1 MPKPMKNPL
10 ICALDTVDI
19 TAARRLRDA
28 VAAHVGAFKIGLE
41 FFTMHGAAGVEKV
54 LSCDDALFLDLKFHD
69 IPNTVAGA
77 VRAAV
82 QRLHPAILDVHAAGG
97 TAMMRAAAEAAAET
111 AARNRIPRPEMLAV
125 TVLTSMDAAAL
136 QKTGIARPVAK
147 QVGALGVLARHAGL
161 DGVVC
166 SGHEIGLLRQE
177 CGQDF
182 RLLTPGIR
190 PAGTAKGD
198 QKRVMTPAAAI
209 TAGAD
214 YLVVGRPISEADDP
228 EAAAAGIA
236 AEIAATIAK
245 EPATDDPEMAAAGI
259 AAEIAATT
267 AKAPAVA

>member
-1 MPKPMKNPL
+1 MPDLSKNPL

-19 TAARRLRDA
+19 MAARRLRDA

-41 FFTMHGAAGVEKV
+41 FFTMHGAEGVEKV
-54 LSCDDALFLDLKFHD
+54 LSGDDALFLDLKFHD

-111 AARNRIPRPEMLAV
+111 AERNGISRPEILAV
-125 TVLTSMDAAAL
+125 TVLTSMDETML
-136 QKTGIARPVAK
+136 QQTGIARPISE
-147 QVGALGVLARHAGL
+147 QVGTLGALARHAGL

-166 SGHEIGLLRQE
+166 SGHEIDLLRQE

-190 PAGTAKGD
+190 PAGAAKGD

-209 TAGAD
+209 AAGAD
-214 YLVVGRPISEADDP
+214 YLVVGRPISEAEDP
-228 EAAAAGIA
+228 EAAAAKIA
-236 AEIAATIAK
+236 TETIEAMR
-245 EPATDDPEMAAAGI
+245 EQRRTGVI
-259 AAEIAATT
+259 S
-267 AKAPAVA
+267 